1 MRRLTPDELATPLEC
16 ALDAFR
22 LPTCLWRALLELLQQ
37 DPRPRPTVADMMAQ
51 PIWVTSS
58 YDVPEV
64 GGRQAQPRTM
74 AGAGRRG
81 GGAAGRR

>member
-1 MRRLTPDELATPLEC
+1 LRRLTPDELAIPLEH
-16 ALDAFR
+16 ALNAFR
-22 LPTCLWRALLELLQQ
+22 LPECLRRALLDLLQQ
-37 DPRPRPTVADMMAQ
+37 DPRPRPTVADMMAR

-74 AGAGRRG
+74 VGPGRRG